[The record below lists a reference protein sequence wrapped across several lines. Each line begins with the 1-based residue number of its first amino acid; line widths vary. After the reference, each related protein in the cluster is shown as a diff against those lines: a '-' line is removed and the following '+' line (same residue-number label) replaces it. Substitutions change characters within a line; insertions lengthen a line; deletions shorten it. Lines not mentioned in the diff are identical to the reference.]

1 VRLPRARA
9 RRARI
14 EIIPMIDIIF
24 FLLVFFM
31 IATLSMA
38 VYRGLPVGLP
48 AAATGGEVP
57 GEHLAVSVRRDG
69 AIALDREGRGA
80 LLRDLG
86 GRTVLLAP
94 HGAHFIVEDL
104 GEGAIAHLD
113 GSRLAVTYGTATKA
127 RVTLDLGDDARDW
140 AALVPAL
147 D

>member
-1 VRLPRARA
+1 MPDLYLQFAGSLAAVA
-9 RRARI
+9 
-14 EIIPMIDIIF
+14 
-24 FLLVFFM
+24 LLVIGVHGLGFAREARLASEKEARE
-31 IATLSMA
+31 IAGHA
-38 VYRGLPVGLP
+38 PGGFVPV
-48 AAATGGEVP
+48 
-57 GEHLAVSVRRDG
+57 

>member
-1 VRLPRARA
+1 VRLPRARS

-31 IATLSMA
+31 VATLSMA

-69 AIALDREGRGA
+69 AIALDREPMDLPGLLQRVPVVLRARPDLTIVVTADAEARHGRVIEVMDG
-80 LLRDLG
+80 LRRAGVQRL
-86 GRTVLLAP
+86 
-94 HGAHFIVEDL
+94 
-104 GEGAIAHLD
+104 AIAV
-113 GSRLAVTYGTATKA
+113 RPVE
-127 RVTLDLGDDARDW
+127 
-140 AALVPAL
+140 
-147 D
+147 

>member
-1 VRLPRARA
+1 MRLPRARA

-69 AIALDREGRGA
+69 AIALDREPVDLPA
-80 LLRDLG
+80 LLQRVPVVLRARPELTVVVTADAEARH
-86 GRTVLLAP
+86 GRV
-94 HGAHFIVEDL
+94 IEVM
-104 GEGAIAHLD
+104 D
-113 GSRLAVTYGTATKA
+113 GLRRVGVRRLAIGV
-127 RVTLDLGDDARDW
+127 RPREE
-140 AALVPAL
+140 
-147 D
+147 